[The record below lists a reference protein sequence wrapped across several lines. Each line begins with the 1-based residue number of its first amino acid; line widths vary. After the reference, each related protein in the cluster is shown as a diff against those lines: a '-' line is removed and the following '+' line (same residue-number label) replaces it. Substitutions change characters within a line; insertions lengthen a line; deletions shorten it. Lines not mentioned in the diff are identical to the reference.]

1 MDQTLFYWTWNGIKH
16 HFLNI
21 KQIRTCSSIGNQT
34 WTTYSSPL
42 TNEHQTDLLIDL
54 SNYPSVETERNFAR
68 NSLGSLENFGCQTR
82 SLARSSARSQLHI
95 GDGDQVQACSK
106 LARLTQ
112 KFWLSKLARSLNSP
126 LGLNTRLITSLFP
139 TLKTAAKCTPLK
151 RRWCVQGA
159 RIFIEGFTLW

>member
-1 MDQTLFYWTWNGIKH
+1 MSAMCSRVCRNEGNVMKSKREKYYTDKNRSICLLHGYVPQKKSETLMDQTLFYWTWNGIKH

-68 NSLGSLENFGCQTR
+68 NSLGSLENFDCQTR
-82 SLARSSARSQLHI
+82 SLARSSARSL
-95 GDGDQVQACSK
+95 
-106 LARLTQ
+106 L
-112 KFWLSKLARSLNSP
+112 
-126 LGLNTRLITSLFP
+126 
-139 TLKTAAKCTPLK
+139 
-151 RRWCVQGA
+151 
-159 RIFIEGFTLW
+159 